1 MKKRFSK
8 KDRQEIINDYLNKT
22 GRNIIVPAEFRQWLS
37 TQPDHPMYKVLEW
50 DEEKAAIKYQL
61 QQIRQFF
68 SGCRITVQYRDIPSE
83 TIDYS
88 KAVVVEETK
97 VIKFPSYISPIDNRA
112 QGGGYQRFDLDNPET
127 VKELCRQA
135 SRELNSWLKRYEG
148 ICTVKGIDI
157 GSLEEVSSLLEEESV
172 STKAN

>member
-8 KDRQEIINDYLNKT
+8 KDRQEIMNDYLNKT
-22 GRNIIVPAEFRQWLS
+22 GRNIIVPVEFRNWLS
-37 TQPDHPMYKVLEW
+37 TQPDHPMYGVLEW
-50 DEEKAAIKYQL
+50 DEKKAALQHQL

-68 SGCRITVQYRDIPSE
+68 SGCKIAVQYRDIPSE

-112 QGGGYQRFDLDNPET
+112 QGGGYHKFDLDNPET
-127 VKELCRQA
+127 VSELCRQA
-135 SRELNSWLKRYEG
+135 SRELNAWIKRYEG
-148 ICTVKGIDI
+148 ICTVKSIDI
-157 GSLEEVSSLLEEESV
+157 DSLNEISSSLESESV
-172 STKAN
+172 KSEAL